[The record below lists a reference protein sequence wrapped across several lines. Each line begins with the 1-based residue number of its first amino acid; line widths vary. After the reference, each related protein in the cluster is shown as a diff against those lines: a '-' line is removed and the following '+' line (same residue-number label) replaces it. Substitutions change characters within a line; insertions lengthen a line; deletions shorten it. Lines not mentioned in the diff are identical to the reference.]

1 MAKKPITTVPYS
13 TSASGDYYIFVNDN
27 GEVRQVDIDIL
38 SKFLNNVT
46 WTSLTGKPFKNIDS
60 EEFAI
65 SGDTLNINGY
75 HTHSNTEILN
85 KITLNESGELVYDG
99 SPIGEYTLPVAKEDT
114 LGGVKPDGTTITI
127 DEDGTIHGA
136 NTYILPTASINTLG
150 GVKVDGDTIKI
161 NDGVISADV
170 IGNWSAGTSYPV
182 GYFVVYDNKFY
193 QCIKANSDT
202 EWTESNWT
210 PIGSAE
216 GIGINNWSASTLYKV
231 GDLVINETTLYQCNI
246 EHTSGDT
253 FDETESVN
261 WTALSGVQGEK
272 GDDGYSPTA
281 SVEQTDTGC
290 TITIVDK
297 NGTTTANLTN
307 GINGENGTTPH
318 IDESTRHWFVG
329 ETDTGITAEGIV
341 EINTDCVI
349 LYATL
354 LASGWSDTAPYTQT
368 VSVTSILAS
377 NVPVVDISYSDDSSL
392 WDDEET
398 AYNYL
403 TKVETADGSI
413 VATCRKT
420 KPETDF
426 TIKLKV
432 AGDISGINVVTQ
444 SEFDELKALVASANT
459 SLENTLN
466 GGAT

>member
-1 MAKKPITTVPYS
+1 MAEKPITTVPYS

-75 HTHSNTEILN
+75 HTHSNTKILD
-85 KITLNESGELVYDG
+85 KFALNESGELVYDG

-231 GDLVINETTLYQCNI
+231 GDLVINETTLYQCNT

-253 FDETESVN
+253 FDETESAN

-297 NGTTTANLTN
+297 NGTTTANLANGTDGVSPTASVTQTESGCTVTITDGSGTTTADLTN

-318 IDESTRHWFVG
+318 IDESTKHWFVG
-329 ETDTGITAEGIV
+329 ETDTGVVAEGVTTISTTS
-341 EINTDCVI
+341 IT
-349 LYATL
+349 YTGTL
-354 LASGWSDTAPYTQT
+354 TVDGWVGDTSPYTQ
-368 VSVTSILAS
+368 VINISSVTADLSPFIDLI
-377 NVPVVDISYSDDSSL
+377 VSDDITIS
-392 WDDEET
+392 DEEMT
-398 AYNYL
+398 QWSYI
-403 TKVETADGSI
+403 TK
-413 VATCRKT
+413 ATTSDNIITFRCNKT
-420 KPETDF
+420 KP
-426 TIKLKV
+426 TIELNFEVKV
-432 AGDISGINVVTQ
+432 V
-444 SEFDELKALVASANT
+444 
-459 SLENTLN
+459 
-466 GGAT
+466 